1 MVALAARL
9 FLWTWFACWQGSIAR
24 KACGAQRLNPPNC
37 GVLLLAVFLHRFGL
51 VGVALFIRHLYL
63 SVRLYAVPRSRAMT
77 KMAVAICAQLRY
89 APHMADQET
98 LTEENIGSLR
108 RDRELLLDQI
118 RRSQETI
125 TRSQQLVKRIDEL
138 LAKVEQ
144 NKTQP
149 KRSAR

>member
-1 MVALAARL
+1 
-9 FLWTWFACWQGSIAR
+9 
-24 KACGAQRLNPPNC
+24 
-37 GVLLLAVFLHRFGL
+37 
-51 VGVALFIRHLYL
+51 
-63 SVRLYAVPRSRAMT
+63 MT
-77 KMAVAICAQLRY
+77 KMPVAICAQLRY
-89 APHMADQET
+89 APDMAEQET

-144 NKTQP
+144 SRTQP
-149 KRSAR
+149 MRSAR